1 MQTAT
6 GVFYLRC
13 RGIKG
18 RKKGGRN
25 IARGQKLWSRSRLRL
40 GTYRA
45 RSAVRTVVRF
55 RPSVRLSFLK
65 RGHAPVICDVV
76 EAGASEISFCR
87 RSFELRRRVK

>member
-18 RKKGGRN
+18 RKKGGTN
-25 IARGQKLWSRSRLRL
+25 NEH
-40 GTYRA
+40 RA
-45 RSAVRTVVRF
+45 RTKTLVPLAAAFRDLSGAVRSPHR
-55 RPSVRLSFLK
+55 RPRPLPSVRLSFLK

-76 EAGASEISFCR
+76 EAGASER
-87 RSFELRRRVK
+87 DLVL